1 LINLL
6 EIYGKLETKS
16 VYKCF
21 LSYLIKLFSKYIKE
35 GDSDLL
41 MHIKLVLSN
50 ENLFSNSVPINYA
63 VTNELKKPCLKKVN
77 EVIESRM
84 ENYKKILFLKD
95 GEYS

>member
-1 LINLL
+1 MINLL